1 MNRAVGLRSSFRE
14 CLLCANGPLWK
25 ERRMVFTVAATSV
38 APTTRIMR
46 YSCYRWQ
53 PRATRRPGPARRL
66 RSDPPSAR
74 EEMSW
79 NWDWLETLSNCS
91 LVWTLLVLLIKCVW
105 GGDST
110 WISDCWSGTRWE
122 NLPGFFFLTWMQLTG
137 PQWSSWE
144 LFLCR
149 SGAEIIND
157 KKRDRSDMSMFS
169 EPVHVWDADS
179 CPLGKNTNA
188 EFSLENLFFITVRK
202 VTQGVIINN
211 ETHPEVF
218 HSRGF

>member
-1 MNRAVGLRSSFRE
+1 MKYLHKPRLALQSSHRRSATFHTLTETSAIHGVMNRAVGLRSSFRE

-105 GGDST
+105 GGDLT

-122 NLPGFFFLTWMQLTG
+122 NLPGFFFLTGMQLTG

-157 KKRDRSDMSMFS
+157 KKPERTRDRSDMSMFS

-179 CPLGKNTNA
+179 CL
-188 EFSLENLFFITVRK
+188 LEK
-202 VTQGVIINN
+202 Y
-211 ETHPEVF
+211 
-218 HSRGF
+218 